1 MKTGNTLNRHL
12 RLSAVLFLLIA
23 GALLTTPQ
31 DALAQATV
39 SSISF
44 TSDPG
49 TDKTYANGDK
59 VEVTVVFSEAVT
71 VTGTPQLELK
81 FQYVSEKI
89 NYKSGSGT
97 VNIVF
102 ERALQQWDAPSG
114 IAIEANKLTLNGGTI
129 TSANGNATLTHSAVA
144 ADSNHKVDASG
155 PGVKGGVVKIS
166 STPDSNSTYVK
177 DEKIQLTIEFDEK
190 AYLDTSHE
198 SFGNPYVNLTIG
210 DKTREA
216 TYVSGHKSKKFLF
229 EYTVA
234 SGDTDTDG
242 IGIGTFAVKMLRYG
256 SAQNATVKDVYGNDG
271 YVYNTTATT
280 STHKVDSSTS
290 VTPAISSISF
300 TSTPTNSTYK
310 TGDTIEATVTFTK
323 NVTVTGTPQLTL
335 KVGSTDKTADYES
348 GTGTKKLIF
357 EYDVAAGDTDT
368 NGIEIE
374 ANKLALNS
382 GTIVDTND
390 SNRNASLTHTAVAAS
405 TSHKV
410 DGVAPTVSGSPS
422 ITSTAT
428 NSYYK
433 IGDTIQATVTFSE
446 AVTVTGTP
454 QLTLKVGTADK
465 TADYESGTGTTSLV
479 FEYDVASG
487 DTDTDGIE
495 IEASKLA
502 LNSGT
507 IKDAAG
513 NAATLT
519 HTALTTQA
527 SHKVDGNA
535 PTVSGSPSITSTAQT
550 YGVGGIIQATVT
562 FNEAVTVTGT
572 PQLTL
577 AIGSDNRKAN
587 YTSGSPGTALV
598 FEYTVANGD
607 NDTDG
612 ISVAANSLALNSGTM
627 KDANGN
633 TATLTHTALA
643 TQSTHKVITVVAPKV
658 STVAITS
665 TATNVNNSTYIV
677 SDKIQATV
685 TYDKSVTVTGTPQ
698 LALTIGS
705 TEKNANYKSGSPGT
719 ALVFEYTVASGD
731 SDTNGISIAANKLS
745 GTIKDT
751 ANSNVNASLANTA
764 VSDQSSHKVDGV
776 VPTIATT
783 NGVRITSTAQTYV
796 NGTKIQATVTFTE
809 AVTVTGTP
817 QLALTIGS
825 SSKNANY
832 KSGSPGTA
840 LVFEYTVASGDDDT
854 DGISIAANSLSGT
867 LKDASGNAAT
877 LTHAAL
883 ATQTSHKVITDSPHA
898 VDGGISIQSNGQVNG
913 TYKAGAKIIVYMKF
927 NQSITV
933 TGTPQLTL
941 EIGTADRAAS
951 YTRIYS
957 DGTHPYLVFEYTVA
971 AGDVDTDGIEI
982 EANSLSL
989 NGGTIKTANKNA
1001 ILTHAA
1007 LEIQTSHKVDGVA
1020 PTISGITM
1028 HSTPTNST
1036 YKVSDDI
1043 EIKVTFTKRVTVT
1056 TTSGTPRLTF
1066 KIGTADKIA
1075 AYTAGTGTQHIR
1087 FKYRVAGGDEDTNG
1101 ISIEAN
1107 SLELNGGTIIGSIG
1121 NTATITHTAVADQSG
1136 HKVDGVIPAVTGV
1149 AFSST
1154 PASNNSYAIGEKI
1167 QITVT
1172 FNRNVTVTGTPRLT
1186 LQLGPQ
1192 GGYQVSQ
1199 YASGSGTK
1207 NLVFEYTVA
1216 AGNEDTDGVGI
1227 EANKLTT
1234 GAGGSIKDADKT
1246 NATLTHAAVAAS
1258 TSHKVDGIAPGFDY
1272 DTGIGIT
1279 SSPLK
1284 NYTYG
1289 VGEKITLT
1297 FAFKEKVKVTGTPH
1311 LGLTIGATKQNA
1323 AYKSGSDTKILTFEY
1338 TVQAGDTDTDGVSVL
1353 KNQLT
1358 LNSGTIKDFVGNP
1371 ATLTHG
1377 PSPATWSVHKV
1388 DGVAAT
1394 VSSLAVT
1401 SSAGDDNTYGVGD
1414 KIGATV
1420 TFNEKV
1426 WVTGTPQLTLKIG
1439 ATETDKKASYKSGSN
1454 STKLVFE
1461 YTVASGDNDTDGI
1474 AIAAN
1479 QLTLNSGTITDVGS
1493 NPATLTH
1500 TALTAQASHLVDT
1513 TAPTVATTNGISISS
1528 DPGTDNTYAT
1538 GDAIQATVTFNEN
1551 VYVTGTPQ
1559 LKVKIGAFEPPAN
1572 YKSGSGTKSLVF
1584 ETTVIAGYEDTNG
1597 IEVQANKLSL
1607 NSGTIKDTAGNA
1619 ATLTHTALTAQAS
1632 HKVDAQAPIINTNGV
1647 SIQSSPTKDNTYK
1660 KGEKIRV
1667 SVTFNDNVYV
1677 TGTPQLALNIGT
1689 KKQNAAYTSGSTSTI
1704 LFFEYTVAE
1713 GDADTD
1719 GISIQSNAIKG
1730 GAIKDNVGNDAS
1742 MVSTTLTTQASHK
1755 VDGVSPK
1762 IVANGIKITT
1772 EPKGGGTY
1780 KTGEDIQITATFD
1793 DPVWVL
1799 GTPKLTVEMGS
1810 TDTDVNYLS
1819 GSGTTILIF
1828 QYTVVEGDEDTDG
1841 LGVESDKLALGSET
1855 VTIKDKIGNDAI
1867 LTHAALVTQAAHKV
1881 DAVKPTVNSDGI
1893 TITSNAGADRVYTV
1907 GDTIELQVVFS
1918 ENVTVTNSPQLPLT
1932 IGTETKYADY
1942 SKGTGTT
1949 KLTFAY
1955 TVVSGDE
1962 DTDGIAIAADS
1973 LKLND
1978 GTITDR
1984 VGNAAT
1990 LDHSA
1995 LTAQAYHKVGAKGP
2009 GVDSIAITSTSGNNY
2024 YKKGS
2029 KLQVT
2034 ATFNE
2039 NVTVTGTPTLTL
2051 TIGAAYKTASY
2062 TSGTGSKKLVFEY
2075 TVATDDEDTDGVSIA
2090 ANQLTL
2096 PNGATIKDSNGN
2108 NTALTHAAVAGSTS
2122 HKVDAKDPTVA
2133 NNGVSITSTGA
2144 PYSVGEKIQATVT
2157 FSENV
2162 VVTNTPQLTLK
2173 VGTSDKKADYAS
2185 GTGTTKLVFEYK
2197 VKSGDTD
2204 TDGIEIEANKL
2215 ALNNGTIA
2223 DAAGNVAVLDHAALS
2238 TQNAHKVDGTAPSIV
2253 TDGVSISSGAG
2264 TDDTYKTGD
2273 KIEATVRFSENVTV
2287 TGTPQLTLK
2296 IGTADK
2302 KSLYTSGVNGGGT
2315 TDLVF
2320 EYTVAAGD
2328 ADTDGIEVKAN
2339 KLALNSGTITDTAG
2353 NTATLTHTALAT
2365 QAKHKVDGVAPTVSK
2380 VEITS
2385 TPTNNGFYKTG
2396 DTIKATV
2403 TFSEKITVTG
2413 TPQLTLTIGSNDRK
2427 ADYKSGTGNTALVF
2441 AYTVV
2446 AGDEDTDGISIAS
2459 NSLSLNSGTLKDA
2472 AGNAATLTHGA
2483 ASAQG
2488 ARGAFTAQSTQGVGV
2503 AQEVQGAGAAQGAQ
2517 GAFGAEA
2524 NFGIQSEPL
2533 VSGQS
2538 VQTTHLV
2545 DGVAPTISSVAIT
2558 STPTNSTYLPDDTIE
2573 VTVTFSEKV
2582 KVTGTP
2588 RLGLKIGSAT
2598 KFANYAGGTG
2608 TTAIEFEY
2616 TVVTGNSDTNGISIE
2631 AGKLELNGGTIKDIA
2646 GNAATLTYTALSD
2659 QSGHKVGS
2667 SSNSQNPSQPIDT
2680 TKPTVTSLSITSTGA
2695 PYGVGEKIQA
2705 TVRFSETVV
2714 VADGTPQLT
2723 LTIGNSDQTVDYA
2736 SGSGSTAL
2744 VFRYTVKSSDS
2755 SDTDGISIVANSLA
2769 LNGGTIKDNAGNA
2782 ATLTHTALTDQAL
2795 HKVDTTAPTVSSV
2808 TITSYPRNNGT
2819 YKVDETIQATAT
2831 FSENVVVTGT
2841 PQLTLTI
2848 GSTNRKANY
2857 TSGSGTKKLVFE
2869 YTVQSGDVDTDGI
2882 SIPANGLAFNGG
2894 TIKDAAG
2901 NNATLTHSAISAQAV
2916 QEARGAV
2923 GAGIAMAMGATA
2935 QATQTSHK
2943 VDGVVPTITSNGISI
2958 TSTPSS
2964 GDTYGLGETIEVTV
2978 TFNEK
2983 VYVEGNPY
2991 LILEVGIADR
3001 QANWMRGNDSKTL
3014 VFQYTVVSGDT
3025 DTNGVSVGGNS
3036 LKTNGGTIRDATYND
3051 ANLTHN
3057 GIQSGHKVL
3066 AAANGSLPPGSS
3078 PTQSTATISSVALT
3092 STGPYGV
3099 WDNIQVRVT
3108 TTTPVTVTG
3117 SPTLGVIIGNTEK
3130 RASYQSGSGTTTLNF
3145 QYTVAAG
3152 DGDDPNGISVKAN
3165 SLNGGSIT
3173 DTASNALNPNYPAL
3187 PDQGTQHR
3195 VDTTA
3200 PQVSSIT
3207 FSSIGPYGIGS
3218 YISVTATTS
3227 EPVTVTGQQ
3236 PTLTL
3241 VIGSAE
3247 RQAYLFS
3254 RAAMSTSTLVF
3265 GYRITAVDKDD
3276 KDGISVKGS
3285 SLALNGGVIADNA
3298 GNMLNLS
3305 HSGLSNGGDT
3315 QTVGVTVSGINSVAF
3330 TSTGP
3335 YTVNDAIQ
3343 VTVSTAEQINVI
3355 GAPRIAITVGSDTK
3369 YADYVSGS
3377 GTTALVF
3384 QYTVVAGD
3392 TDTDGVE
3399 IPQNALENYNS
3410 SRMNNNYGTHLVLN
3424 HPSVPAAANHIV
3436 DTAHPEITEVD
3447 FATEGPKVYT
3457 AGTTLE
3463 VVVTFQETGVQVTP
3477 SPSGDMPTLQLLFG
3491 SNVTSNSQK
3500 TALEA
3505 RYTGTRAGSTKLIFS
3520 YTITSD
3526 TPIDTDGAQ
3535 IEARS
3540 LWMPSATSITDANGN
3555 AVESIPVWRWKRNR
3569 KHPSLVSGD
3578 QPSDFTRYHGKWDY
3592 LQRIPQRRH
3601 R

>member
-1 MKTGNTLNRHL
+1 MKTSNTLNRHL

-23 GALLTTPQ
+23 VALLTTPQ

-49 TDKTYANGDK
+49 ADKTYAYGDK
-59 VEVTVVFSEAVT
+59 VQATVVFSEAVT
-71 VTGTPQLELK
+71 VTGTPKLELQ
-81 FQYVSEKI
+81 FQYIKQKAA
-89 NYKSGSGT
+89 YKSGSGT

-102 ERALQQWDAPSG
+102 EISLQQFDAPSG
-114 IAIEANKLTLNGGTI
+114 IAINANALSLGTNDTI
-129 TSANGNATLTHSAVA
+129 TSNGGDATLTHSAVA

-155 PGVKGGVVKIS
+155 PGVKGGAVTIS
-166 STPDSNSTYVK
+166 STPGSNSTYVK
-177 DEKIQLTIEFDEK
+177 DEKIQLTIEFDEE
-190 AYLDTSHE
+190 AYLDTSNQ
-198 SFGNPYVNLTIG
+198 SFGNPYVNVTIG
-210 DKTREA
+210 ANTRKA

-242 IGIGTFAVKMLRYG
+242 IGIGTFAVKMSKHG

-280 STHKVDSSTS
+280 STHKVDSSIS
-290 VTPAISSISF
+290 ITPTISTISF

-310 TGDTIEATVTFTK
+310 TGDTIQATVTFTK
-323 NVTVTGTPQLTL
+323 NVTVDTTNGTPQLTL
-335 KVGSTDKTADYES
+335 KVGTADKTADYES
-348 GTGTKKLIF
+348 GTGTKKLVF
-357 EYDVAAGDTDT
+357 EYDVASGDADT

-390 SNRNASLTHTAVAAS
+390 SDRNASLTHTAVAAS

-422 ITSTAT
+422 ITSTAQT
-428 NSYYK
+428 YV
-433 IGDTIQATVTFSE
+433 IDDTIQATLTFSE

-487 DTDTDGIE
+487 DTDTDGIA
-495 IEASKLA
+495 IEANKLA

-519 HTALTTQA
+519 HTALATQ
-527 SHKVDGNA
+527 STHKVDGVRPTVA
-535 PTVSGSPSITSTAQT
+535 PTNGVAITSTATSNNT
-550 YGVGGIIQATVT
+550 YAKDEKIQATVT
-562 FNEAVTVTGT
+562 FTEAVTVTGT

-577 AIGSDNRKAN
+577 AIGVDNRKAN
-587 YTSGSPGTALV
+587 YKSGSPGTALV
-598 FEYTVANGD
+598 FEYTVADGD

-643 TQSTHKVITVVAPKV
+643 ASTSHKVSTVVAPKV
-658 STVAITS
+658 NSVTITS
-665 TATNVNNSTYIV
+665 SATNVNNSTYIV

-685 TYDKSVTVTGTPQ
+685 TYDKSVTVTNTPQ

-705 TEKNANYKSGSPGT
+705 TEKKANYKSGSPGT

-731 SDTNGISIAANKLS
+731 ADTNGISIAANKLS
-745 GTIKDT
+745 LNSGTIKDT
-751 ANSNVNASLANTA
+751 NNSTVNASLANTA

-840 LVFEYTVASGDDDT
+840 LVFEYTVASGDDDA
-854 DGISIAANSLSGT
+854 DGISIAANSLALNGGT

-877 LTHAAL
+877 RTHAAL
-883 ATQTSHKVITDSPHA
+883 ATQTSHKVITDAPYA

-913 TYKAGAKIIVYMKF
+913 TYKAGATIQVYMKF

-941 EIGTADRAAS
+941 KIGAADRAAS
-951 YTRIYS
+951 YTRIYN

-1007 LEIQTSHKVDGVA
+1007 LAIQTSHKVDGVA

-1028 HSTPTNST
+1028 HSSPTNST

-1056 TTSGTPRLTF
+1056 TTGGTPRLTF

-1087 FKYRVAGGDEDTNG
+1087 FKYSVAGGDEDTNG

-1107 SLELNGGTIIGSIG
+1107 SLALNGGTIIGSIG

-1136 HKVDGVIPAVTGV
+1136 HKVDGVIPAVTSV
-1149 AFSST
+1149 AFTST
-1154 PASNNSYAIGEKI
+1154 PASNNAYAIGEKI

-1172 FNRNVTVTGTPRLT
+1172 FNRNVTVTGTPRLS
-1186 LQLGPQ
+1186 LKLGT
-1192 GGYQVSQ
+1192 GTGYQVSH
-1199 YASGSGTK
+1199 YASGTGTK
-1207 NLVFEYTVA
+1207 KLIFEYTVA
-1216 AGNEDTDGVGI
+1216 AGNKDTDGVEI

-1234 GAGGSIKDADKT
+1234 GAGGSIEDADKIK
-1246 NATLTHAAVAAS
+1246 AVLDHPAVAAS
-1258 TSHKVDGIAPGFDY
+1258 TSHKVDGVAPGFDY
-1272 DTGIGIT
+1272 DTGIDIT

-1289 VGEKITLT
+1289 VGKKITLT
-1297 FAFKEKVKVTGTPH
+1297 FAFNEKVKVTGTPH

-1401 SSAGDDNTYGVGD
+1401 SSAGDDNTYGVDD
-1414 KIGATV
+1414 KIGTTV

-1439 ATETDKKASYKSGSN
+1439 ATDKKASYKSGSN

-1479 QLTLNSGTITDVGS
+1479 QLRLNSGTITDVGS

-1619 ATLTHTALTAQAS
+1619 ATLTHTALAAQS
-1632 HKVDAQAPIINTNGV
+1632 THKVDAQAPIINTNGV

-1667 SVTFNDNVYV
+1667 SVTFNDSVYV

-1689 KKQNAAYTSGSTSTI
+1689 KKQNAAYTSGSTGTT

-1881 DAVKPTVNSDGI
+1881 DAIKPTVNSDGI

-1932 IGTETKYADY
+1932 IGTETEDADY

-1962 DTDGIAIAADS
+1962 DTDGIAIAEDS

-2024 YKKGS
+2024 Y
-2029 KLQVT
+2029 
-2034 ATFNE
+2034 
-2039 NVTVTGTPTLTL
+2039 
-2051 TIGAAYKTASY
+2051 TI
-2062 TSGTGSKKLVFEY
+2062 VW
-2075 TVATDDEDTDGVSIA
+2075 
-2090 ANQLTL
+2090 
-2096 PNGATIKDSNGN
+2096 TI
-2108 NTALTHAAVAGSTS
+2108 L
-2122 HKVDAKDPTVA
+2122 
-2133 NNGVSITSTGA
+2133 
-2144 PYSVGEKIQATVT
+2144 
-2157 FSENV
+2157 
-2162 VVTNTPQLTLK
+2162 
-2173 VGTSDKKADYAS
+2173 
-2185 GTGTTKLVFEYK
+2185 
-2197 VKSGDTD
+2197 
-2204 TDGIEIEANKL
+2204 
-2215 ALNNGTIA
+2215 
-2223 DAAGNVAVLDHAALS
+2223 
-2238 TQNAHKVDGTAPSIV
+2238 
-2253 TDGVSISSGAG
+2253 
-2264 TDDTYKTGD
+2264 
-2273 KIEATVRFSENVTV
+2273 
-2287 TGTPQLTLK
+2287 
-2296 IGTADK
+2296 
-2302 KSLYTSGVNGGGT
+2302 
-2315 TDLVF
+2315 
-2320 EYTVAAGD
+2320 
-2328 ADTDGIEVKAN
+2328 
-2339 KLALNSGTITDTAG
+2339 
-2353 NTATLTHTALAT
+2353 
-2365 QAKHKVDGVAPTVSK
+2365 
-2380 VEITS
+2380 
-2385 TPTNNGFYKTG
+2385 
-2396 DTIKATV
+2396 
-2403 TFSEKITVTG
+2403 
-2413 TPQLTLTIGSNDRK
+2413 
-2427 ADYKSGTGNTALVF
+2427 
-2441 AYTVV
+2441 
-2446 AGDEDTDGISIAS
+2446 
-2459 NSLSLNSGTLKDA
+2459 
-2472 AGNAATLTHGA
+2472 
-2483 ASAQG
+2483 
-2488 ARGAFTAQSTQGVGV
+2488 
-2503 AQEVQGAGAAQGAQ
+2503 
-2517 GAFGAEA
+2517 
-2524 NFGIQSEPL
+2524 
-2533 VSGQS
+2533 
-2538 VQTTHLV
+2538 
-2545 DGVAPTISSVAIT
+2545 
-2558 STPTNSTYLPDDTIE
+2558 
-2573 VTVTFSEKV
+2573 
-2582 KVTGTP
+2582 
-2588 RLGLKIGSAT
+2588 
-2598 KFANYAGGTG
+2598 
-2608 TTAIEFEY
+2608 
-2616 TVVTGNSDTNGISIE
+2616 
-2631 AGKLELNGGTIKDIA
+2631 
-2646 GNAATLTYTALSD
+2646 
-2659 QSGHKVGS
+2659 
-2667 SSNSQNPSQPIDT
+2667 
-2680 TKPTVTSLSITSTGA
+2680 
-2695 PYGVGEKIQA
+2695 
-2705 TVRFSETVV
+2705 
-2714 VADGTPQLT
+2714 
-2723 LTIGNSDQTVDYA
+2723 
-2736 SGSGSTAL
+2736 
-2744 VFRYTVKSSDS
+2744 
-2755 SDTDGISIVANSLA
+2755 
-2769 LNGGTIKDNAGNA
+2769 
-2782 ATLTHTALTDQAL
+2782 
-2795 HKVDTTAPTVSSV
+2795 
-2808 TITSYPRNNGT
+2808 
-2819 YKVDETIQATAT
+2819 
-2831 FSENVVVTGT
+2831 
-2841 PQLTLTI
+2841 
-2848 GSTNRKANY
+2848 
-2857 TSGSGTKKLVFE
+2857 
-2869 YTVQSGDVDTDGI
+2869 
-2882 SIPANGLAFNGG
+2882 
-2894 TIKDAAG
+2894 
-2901 NNATLTHSAISAQAV
+2901 
-2916 QEARGAV
+2916 
-2923 GAGIAMAMGATA
+2923 
-2935 QATQTSHK
+2935 
-2943 VDGVVPTITSNGISI
+2943 
-2958 TSTPSS
+2958 
-2964 GDTYGLGETIEVTV
+2964 
-2978 TFNEK
+2978 
-2983 VYVEGNPY
+2983 
-2991 LILEVGIADR
+2991 
-3001 QANWMRGNDSKTL
+3001 
-3014 VFQYTVVSGDT
+3014 
-3025 DTNGVSVGGNS
+3025 
-3036 LKTNGGTIRDATYND
+3036 
-3051 ANLTHN
+3051 
-3057 GIQSGHKVL
+3057 
-3066 AAANGSLPPGSS
+3066 
-3078 PTQSTATISSVALT
+3078 
-3092 STGPYGV
+3092 
-3099 WDNIQVRVT
+3099 
-3108 TTTPVTVTG
+3108 
-3117 SPTLGVIIGNTEK
+3117 
-3130 RASYQSGSGTTTLNF
+3130 
-3145 QYTVAAG
+3145 
-3152 DGDDPNGISVKAN
+3152 
-3165 SLNGGSIT
+3165 
-3173 DTASNALNPNYPAL
+3173 
-3187 PDQGTQHR
+3187 
-3195 VDTTA
+3195 
-3200 PQVSSIT
+3200 
-3207 FSSIGPYGIGS
+3207 
-3218 YISVTATTS
+3218 
-3227 EPVTVTGQQ
+3227 
-3236 PTLTL
+3236 
-3241 VIGSAE
+3241 
-3247 RQAYLFS
+3247 
-3254 RAAMSTSTLVF
+3254 
-3265 GYRITAVDKDD
+3265 
-3276 KDGISVKGS
+3276 
-3285 SLALNGGVIADNA
+3285 
-3298 GNMLNLS
+3298 
-3305 HSGLSNGGDT
+3305 
-3315 QTVGVTVSGINSVAF
+3315 
-3330 TSTGP
+3330 
-3335 YTVNDAIQ
+3335 
-3343 VTVSTAEQINVI
+3343 
-3355 GAPRIAITVGSDTK
+3355 
-3369 YADYVSGS
+3369 
-3377 GTTALVF
+3377 
-3384 QYTVVAGD
+3384 
-3392 TDTDGVE
+3392 
-3399 IPQNALENYNS
+3399 
-3410 SRMNNNYGTHLVLN
+3410 
-3424 HPSVPAAANHIV
+3424 
-3436 DTAHPEITEVD
+3436 
-3447 FATEGPKVYT
+3447 
-3457 AGTTLE
+3457 
-3463 VVVTFQETGVQVTP
+3463 
-3477 SPSGDMPTLQLLFG
+3477 
-3491 SNVTSNSQK
+3491 
-3500 TALEA
+3500 
-3505 RYTGTRAGSTKLIFS
+3505 
-3520 YTITSD
+3520 
-3526 TPIDTDGAQ
+3526 
-3535 IEARS
+3535 
-3540 LWMPSATSITDANGN
+3540 
-3555 AVESIPVWRWKRNR
+3555 
-3569 KHPSLVSGD
+3569 
-3578 QPSDFTRYHGKWDY
+3578 
-3592 LQRIPQRRH
+3592 
-3601 R
+3601 